1 MSKKL
6 LVSTALAA
14 VFSFSQGA
22 LAQDAG
28 WIDRIH
34 IKGFSTPPQGSR
46 SQAFVRDQVIM
57 QEVLETVRG
66 GAMELELADG
76 SVFTLGP
83 SAKVKIDEFV
93 YDPATS
99 AGTKTV
105 SLVQG
110 ALRYVSGDMDR
121 AGVTLKT
128 RSATLGIRGTTL
140 LLNIGRTGAETISVV
155 QGATTVN
162 LSNGQ
167 SIDLN
172 QGQSLLID
180 RTGDAVGVVNVVVP
194 TPAAAVNR
202 GLEEV
207 EDDNDSSTGDEPS
220 EGGEGGQL

>member
-46 SQAFVRDQVIM
+46 SQAFANDRVIM

-83 SAKVKIDEFV
+83 SAKVTIDEFV

-128 RSATLGIRGTTL
+128 RTATLGIRGTTL
-140 LLNIGRTGAETISVV
+140 LLNVGRTGAETISVV

-172 QGQSLLID
+172 EGQSLIISSQ
-180 RTGDAVGVVNVVVP
+180 GDAVGVVNVIVP
-194 TPAAAVNR
+194 TPAAAVNS
-202 GLEEV
+202 GMDAV
-207 EDDNDSSTGDEPS
+207 DSTGDDEAND
-220 EGGEGGQL
+220 GAGEQGNNNL